1 MGQSI
6 VNRGSAP
13 VRSDGPM
20 GQAEM
25 PPRDRDLT
33 MCLGF
38 QVDGPNGRIGT
49 VIGIAYGSQTHRP
62 DAIEI
67 RVGLFHRI
75 VIVVPPEEV
84 IAADSSTKRL
94 TLRRDPLPLRS
105 TRTGHPPPTAERT
118 VGRRRLRPQTRRL
131 PNEPVAVPR
140 TGTQGRDLSTIR
152 SAIKGRPRSMMA
164 PAQVFRPSYGRAHS
178 GGASHVVSTSR
189 FGAAKAGLV
198 STRSRPLR

>member
-49 VIGIAYGSQTHRP
+49 VIGIA
-62 DAIEI
+62 
-67 RVGLFHRI
+67 
-75 VIVVPPEEV
+75 
-84 IAADSSTKRL
+84 
-94 TLRRDPLPLRS
+94 
-105 TRTGHPPPTAERT
+105 
-118 VGRRRLRPQTRRL
+118 
-131 PNEPVAVPR
+131 
-140 TGTQGRDLSTIR
+140 
-152 SAIKGRPRSMMA
+152 
-164 PAQVFRPSYGRAHS
+164 
-178 GGASHVVSTSR
+178 
-189 FGAAKAGLV
+189 
-198 STRSRPLR
+198 